1 MKSQFMFSG
10 IGGQGVIS
18 IGELICQAAVRKGYT
33 VTFSPSYGQE
43 KRGGR
48 TMCQMTV
55 AEKMGSPIISEAE
68 LLLVMDDRSLKDY
81 EAMVKPGG
89 KLIINSNL
97 VSIKPERIDIDIIRV
112 PVNDLAMEL
121 GNAKTANMVALGVA
135 MKYLNF
141 VSLDEVKDELKSVF
155 PGKKE
160 KLIPVNR
167 DALDKGYTFKEYIIR
182 NRKYSIY
189 VFLTGGIYYEQ

>member
-18 IGELICQAAVRKGYT
+18 IGELICQAAVRKGYI

-48 TMCQMTV
+48 TMCQMSV
-55 AEKMGSPIISEAE
+55 SEKMGSPIISEAE
-68 LLLVMDDRSLKDY
+68 LLLVMDERSLKDY

-97 VSIKPERIDIDIIRV
+97 VSIKPARTDIDVIYA
-112 PVNDLAMEL
+112 PVNDMAMEL

-135 MKYLNF
+135 MKYLDF
-141 VSLDEVKDELKSVF
+141 VSLDDVKDELKSVF

-167 DALDKGYTFKEYIIR
+167 DALDKGYAF
-182 NRKYSIY
+182 
-189 VFLTGGIYYEQ
+189 

>member
-97 VSIKPERIDIDIIRV
+97 VSIKPERIDIDI
-112 PVNDLAMEL
+112 
-121 GNAKTANMVALGVA
+121 
-135 MKYLNF
+135 
-141 VSLDEVKDELKSVF
+141 SVC
-155 PGKKE
+155 
-160 KLIPVNR
+160 
-167 DALDKGYTFKEYIIR
+167 
-182 NRKYSIY
+182 
-189 VFLTGGIYYEQ
+189 Q

>member
-48 TMCQMTV
+48 TMCQMSV
-55 AEKMGSPIISEAE
+55 SEKMGSPIISEAE

-89 KLIINSNL
+89 KLILNSNL
-97 VSIKPERIDIDIIRV
+97 VSAKPERTDIDVISV

-141 VSLDEVKDELKSVF
+141 VSLDEVKEELKSVF

-167 DALDKGYTFKEYIIR
+167 DALDKGYAF
-182 NRKYSIY
+182 
-189 VFLTGGIYYEQ
+189 